1 MKLNLS
7 KPISFLNN
15 RKSEYDYMQIKNKSH
30 RKSEDPAQN
39 AECDQTVL

>member
-1 MKLNLS
+1 MKVNLS
-7 KPISFLNN
+7 KLICFLNN
-15 RKSEYDYMQIKNKSH
+15 RKCEYDYMQIKNKSC